1 MFAGLPYFGHGGSNG
16 YTYNGA
22 FRVHVHREPGFWSKE
37 AVLDLR
43 MLTGIFPSGY
53 RPADRNTYT
62 PVGWGAVAGIERAMD
77 VESLTDAD
85 ALLALQRIYDV
96 RSDYGWARD
105 DLELTDLQWC
115 WCEERKF
122 AAGVG
127 FVLRETMRSY
137 FCEEVP
143 TELLSA
149 ALVAQPAPPP
159 PVLAAAPAP
168 APDLRPH
175 DLRKIKSG
183 KYDGYWQCIACM
195 RKAQRRTLVKG
206 LCAGAKDTAKAA
218 RLQARGFEPQKKKKK
233 RAL

>member
-1 MFAGLPYFGHGGSNG
+1 MLEGCVAGTLAQLAYANLNWRDYCQMFAVPQYFGHGGSSG

-43 MLTGIFPSGY
+43 MFTGIFPSGY

-137 FCEEVP
+137 FCEESRRSS
-143 TELLSA
+143 SA
-149 ALVAQPAPPP
+149 PRWLRSPHLHHPCSQPPP
-159 PVLAAAPAP
+159 PPPLICGPMIFARSSLESMTATGSA
-168 APDLRPH
+168 LR
-175 DLRKIKSG
+175 
-183 KYDGYWQCIACM
+183 ACA
-195 RKAQRRTLVKG
+195 KRRG
-206 LCAGAKDTAKAA
+206 E
-218 RLQARGFEPQKKKKK
+218 RL
-233 RAL
+233 